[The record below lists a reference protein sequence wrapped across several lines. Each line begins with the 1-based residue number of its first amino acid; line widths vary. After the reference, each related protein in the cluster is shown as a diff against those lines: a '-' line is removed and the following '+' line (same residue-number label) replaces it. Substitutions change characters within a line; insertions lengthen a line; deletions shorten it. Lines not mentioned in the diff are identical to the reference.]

1 MTAWCRSALPVGVQ
15 LEVFVRVLAL
25 VSVLLLGAALAQG
38 SISGTLFA
46 PDTQGFVVIAC
57 YPSADDGCDES
68 LSGVTQL
75 AGGGGRQAFRIDGLA
90 EGSYMLIAWQDAN
103 GNADAEENE
112 LVFLLGGDG
121 EPVWLR
127 PPMKGVEFRVE
138 LPAAAQIGSP
148 PVTTQPAT
156 STTRGALPADL
167 VGIWQQT
174 RASAGDYRNLTTGY
188 EFTATSGFSA
198 QLVIGVDGGYY
209 MAYYSSGYQTGCAV
223 PVSYFEQSRGAAG
236 WEGSRLL
243 LQPVEHRLDVNGCTN
258 PGSYDLGT
266 DPIVFA
272 ATVVEAFD
280 FYGLRSYT
288 LTLDGG
294 PHPLELG
301 LLHHEPLM
309 PGYQPEQPADFVL
322 GDVAVYREF
331 VGTWAYSEGSRL
343 DFYDPRTGAY
353 YLPEFDGTGHE
364 WLRFGE
370 TDYELARA
378 WRDYNLEG
386 VCKKDYVY
394 YERGTPTMTV
404 TEAPQSEGADIVGHL
419 RLRAF
424 EARLVVNIHD
434 CEGYEQTSRYDLVPQ
449 TSYYTWRYRPETD
462 YLVRIPEGLTLQCPW
477 PRAEWQFM
485 VCDEEFNAYVR
496 R

>member
-1 MTAWCRSALPVGVQ
+1 M
-15 LEVFVRVLAL
+15 RVLAL
-25 VSVLLLGAALAQG
+25 ISVLLLGAALAQG

-46 PDTQGFVVIAC
+46 PDTQGYVVIAC
-57 YPSADDGCDES
+57 YPSADAGCDEV

-75 AGGGGRQAFRIDGLA
+75 AGSGRRQAFRIDGLA
-90 EGSYMLIAWQDAN
+90 EGAYMLVAWRDAN
-103 GNADAEENE
+103 GNGDSEESE
-112 LVFLLGGDG
+112 LSVLLGADG
-121 EPVWLR
+121 QPVLLR
-127 PPMKGVEFRVE
+127 PPMQGVQFR
-138 LPAAAQIGSP
+138 LNAGTASQPAAPQPSP
-148 PVTTQPAT
+148 PATQ
-156 STTRGALPADL
+156 GAVPADL
-167 VGIWQQT
+167 VGVWQQT
-174 RASAGDYRNLTTGY
+174 RASAGDYRNLVTGY

-198 QLVIGVDGGYY
+198 QLVIGADAGYY

-223 PVSYFEQSRGAAG
+223 PVSYFEQSRGAAR
-236 WEGSRLL
+236 WEGARLV

-258 PGSYDLGT
+258 PGTHDLGT
-266 DPIVFA
+266 DPIVYG
-272 ATVVEAFD
+272 ATFTEGFD
-280 FYGLRSYT
+280 YSGLRSYT

-294 PHPLELG
+294 PHPLELD

-386 VCKKDYVY
+386 VCKKSYVY
-394 YERGTPTMTV
+394 YERGTPTMAV
-404 TEAPQSEGADIVGHL
+404 TEAPQTEGGDILGHL
-419 RLRAF
+419 RLRAA
-424 EARLVVNIHD
+424 EAKLIVDIHD
-434 CEGYEQTSRYDLVPQ
+434 CEGYDQTLRYDLIPQ
-449 TSYYTWRYRPETD
+449 TSYYTWRYRPETN
-462 YLVRIPEGLTLQCPW
+462 YLVHIPEGLTLQCPW

-485 VCDEEFNAYVR
+485 VCDEEYNAYVR